1 MDHNNENS
9 CILIDGYLKLKFY
22 AIIDG
27 KLEYFIHCIVMEA
40 RTCSTMILLFNINCH
55 YERCKLHID
64 NVVHMTSPS
73 IFTFN
78 IKKCYKYVLWKLN
91 DYILKICQ
99 ISKKGIYYSSI
110 QGHILYSHTSPSPV
124 KLNRGMQKLFE
135 TCCKFQGSLELQMN
149 RNSLG
154 LNLKVDW
161 NTLLCLKTS

>member
-1 MDHNNENS
+1 MKD
-9 CILIDGYLKLKFY
+9 
-22 AIIDG
+22 
-27 KLEYFIHCIVMEA
+27 
-40 RTCSTMILLFNINCH
+40 
-55 YERCKLHID
+55 
-64 NVVHMTSPS
+64 MTSPS

-161 NTLLCLKTS
+161 NTLLCLKTSGKQSRVIYSVAWGVACGYLSENLRIFWDLRKFLPEA